1 VNDYLYVIN
10 RQSNFLARNMLS
22 LKSRLLSLK
31 RKPRRFPPPPKRSL
45 LLRRRRIKM
54 LRKLKGKVV

>member
-22 LKSRLLSLK
+22 LKSRLLYSK
-31 RKPRRFPPPPKRSL
+31 RKPRRFPPPPKRPL

-54 LRKLKGKVV
+54 LRKLKEKVV